1 MYWQGIVC
9 SDGSQRL
16 GWEGKEIQIG
26 GVGRQ
31 GHWRGML
38 KRGMVVARS
47 QAGKVWL
54 KDYQDEPS
62 WWLQGQD
69 VAHWATVKMLN

>member
-1 MYWQGIVC
+1 MYWQGTVC
-9 SDGSQRL
+9 SGGSQGL
-16 GWEGKEIQIG
+16 GWEGKEVQT

-38 KRGMVVARS
+38 KRGTVVASS

-54 KDYQDEPS
+54 KDYQSEPS
-62 WWLQGQD
+62 RGSQGQG
-69 VAHWATVKMLN
+69 VAH